1 MGGGY
6 MPGGGYNGGRAV
18 AAKDAVEV
26 NVSGDEALEDTEV
39 DEDGLLS
46 GVFLFSEEAK
56 GWLTLGKLLESTM
69 SGEASLGCLA

>member
-1 MGGGY
+1 
-6 MPGGGYNGGRAV
+6 MPGGGYKGGRTA

-26 NVSGDEALEDTEV
+26 KVSGDDVLEDTEV

-56 GWLTLGKLLESTM
+56 GWHTLGRLLESAM
-69 SGEASLGCLA
+69 SGEEPNLGCLA